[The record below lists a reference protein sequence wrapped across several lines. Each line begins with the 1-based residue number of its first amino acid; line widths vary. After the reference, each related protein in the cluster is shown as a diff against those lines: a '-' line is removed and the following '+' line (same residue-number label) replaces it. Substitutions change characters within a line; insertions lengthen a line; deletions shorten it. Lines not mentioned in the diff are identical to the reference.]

1 MLVIKPIKF
10 KLNGLEKKV
19 KEIQNAKF
27 KTEVGFFPRAT
38 YADGKKVAYIAYLN
52 EFGDHNPP
60 RPFMKRT
67 ADNRKEVWAKVF
79 YNALKNNLTRDGIY
93 KAHKIVGMVAV
104 GDIKQTITE
113 WNPSD
118 PRPNKP
124 ATIRRKA
131 RRARGGKNLVPIN
144 PETVLIDSGVM
155 ISSVESEVTEA

>member
-19 KEIQNAKF
+19 KEIENAKF
-27 KTEVGFFPRAT
+27 RTEVGFFPRAT

-67 ADNRKEVWAKVF
+67 AENRKEVWAKVF

-93 KAHKIVGMVAV
+93 KAHKDVGIAAE
-104 GDIKQTITE
+104 GDIKQTIRE
-113 WNPSD
+113 WNPND

-131 RRARGGKNLVPIN
+131 RRARGGEGLVPID
-144 PETVLIDSGVM
+144 PYTALIDSGVM
-155 ISSVESEVTEA
+155 LKSVESEVKDV

>member
-27 KTEVGFFPRAT
+27 KTEVGFFSWAT

-131 RRARGGKNLVPIN
+131 RRARSGKNLVPIN

>member
-19 KEIQNAKF
+19 KEIENAKF
-27 KTEVGFFPRAT
+27 QTEVGFFSDAT

-67 ADNRKEVWAKVF
+67 ADNQKEVWAKVF